1 MKCWVVHQS
10 FWSGACPLEKPKRLL
25 SHYCSW
31 TESPLGYVAATPYP
45 GGFKCFTCEQAVDNY
60 ECNQWAPDVYCPRA
74 TRYCYSQHTLEANGK
89 SVSVTK
95 RCVPLE
101 DCLTTGCIALQ
112 HKGLK
117 VCTSCCEGNICNL
130 TLPRNSSDAI
140 FSTTTPINHTQR
152 HWQDASIIML
162 GLLSLFAT

>member
-1 MKCWVVHQS
+1 MESWPTLGWLLFLSLIADCLKGTRARDFTVKDIVYLHPSIIMIVHDAKQGDTTS
-10 FWSGACPLEKPKRLL
+10 YF
-25 SHYCSW
+25 SW
-31 TESPLGYVAATPYP
+31 L
-45 GGFKCFTCEQAVDNY
+45 
-60 ECNQWAPDVYCPRA
+60 A

-130 TLPRNSSDAI
+130 TLPRNSSDAV

-152 HWQDASIIML
+152 HWQDASVIML

>member
-1 MKCWVVHQS
+1 MESWPTLG
-10 FWSGACPLEKPKRLL
+10 WLLLL
-25 SHYCSW
+25 SLIADCLKG
-31 TESPLGYVAATPYP
+31 TRGRD
-45 GGFKCFTCEQAVDNY
+45 FTVKDI
-60 ECNQWAPDVYCPRA
+60 VYLHPST